1 MKQVL
6 QHVRKRSLQ
15 LAEVPEPGVRSGG
28 ILVRNSVSLIS
39 AGTEKMII
47 DFANKSMIGKAQE
60 RPDLVKQVID
70 KVKKDG
76 LGPTIQTV
84 LSRLDEPIPL
94 GYSCA
99 GIVEEVGRG
108 AEEFAVGDR
117 VACAG
122 MGYASHAELLF
133 VPKNLAV
140 AVPADVSLEDAAF
153 VTLGA
158 IALQGIRITRPSL
171 GENVAVIGLGLLGL
185 LTIQILKANGC
196 RTLGIDLDPAKV
208 ALALELGSDA
218 AIARNAD
225 VKGAVAAFTDGVGA
239 DAMIITAATDS
250 NDPIELSAEISRL
263 RGRVT
268 MVGAVKMDVPRKPF
282 YEKELELRLSRSYGP
297 GRYDPSYEEQ
307 GQDYPI
313 GYVRWTER
321 RNMQEFLRLVSRKQV
336 TPARLV
342 SHTFPIDRA
351 ESAYEVVTGKT
362 NEPFTGVLLTY
373 PRRSATP
380 GGRTVQLS
388 ARKAMSGEV
397 GIGFIGAGNFA
408 RATLLPRFS
417 KAKGARL
424 RGIATAN
431 GRSAQ
436 TTGEKFGFAYATTDS
451 SRLLSDPDIT
461 AVVIATR
468 HGSHGRLAAEALRA
482 GKAVFVEKPLAISE
496 AGLEEVL
503 AAVTP
508 ESVLMVGFNR
518 RFSPLAAQL
527 KNAFDTDTS
536 LAINYRINAGPIPPE
551 SWVHDPTEGGGRIIG
566 EVCHFLD
573 FVQYLTDELPVE
585 VFAHALSGADGK
597 LHDTVAITVKLSG
610 GSIASIDYFATG
622 DKSFSKERVE
632 VYGGG
637 RVAVLDDFRQLKIV
651 GGGKSHGTKKLVQEK
666 GYDEEVNA
674 FLAAVRGAAARPI
687 ALESIVATTAAT
699 FAIENSLRSGAPVA
713 LVPG

>member
-1 MKQVL
+1 VKQVL
-6 QHVRKRSLQ
+6 QHVRKRRLQ
-15 LAEVPEPGVRSGG
+15 LADVPEPGLRSGG

-39 AGTEKMII
+39 AGTEKMVI
-47 DFANKSMIGKAQE
+47 DFASKSMIGKAQE
-60 RPDLVKQVID
+60 RPDLVKQVMD

-140 AVPADVSLEDAAF
+140 AVPAEVTMEDAAF

-158 IALQGIRITRPSL
+158 IALQGVRIAQPTL

-218 AIARNAD
+218 AIARSGD
-225 VKGAVAAFTDGVGA
+225 VSGAVAAFTEGVGA
-239 DAMIITAATDS
+239 DAVIITAATDS
-250 NDPIELSAEISRL
+250 NDPIELSAEISRQ
-263 RGRVT
+263 RGRVA
-268 MVGAVKMDVPRKPF
+268 MVGAVKMDLPRKPF
-282 YEKELELRLSRSYGP
+282 YDKELELRLSRSYGP

-307 GQDYPI
+307 GRDYPI

-342 SHTFPIDRA
+342 SHTFSIDQA
-351 ESAYEVVTGKT
+351 ETAYEVVTGKT
-362 NEPFTGVLLTY
+362 KEPFTGVLLSY
-373 PRRSATP
+373 PRRSSASDGRITRLLPKAAT
-380 GGRTVQLS
+380 
-388 ARKAMSGEV
+388 SGEL

-408 RATLLPRFS
+408 RAILLPRF
-417 KAKGARL
+417 AKVKGTKL

-436 TTGEKFGFAYATTDS
+436 TAGEKFGFEYATTDS
-451 SRLLSDPDIT
+451 ARLLGDPSVT

-468 HGSHGRLAAEALRA
+468 HGSHARLAAESLRA
-482 GKAVFVEKPLAISE
+482 GKAVFLEKPLAIDQ
-496 AGLEEVL
+496 AGLDEVSG
-503 AAVTP
+503 AVTAD
-508 ESVLMVGFNR
+508 SVLTVGFNR
-518 RFSPLAAQL
+518 RFSPLAAAL
-527 KNAFDTDTS
+527 KNAFATGTT

-551 SWVHDPTEGGGRIIG
+551 SWVHDPREGGGRIIG

-573 FVQYLTDELPVE
+573 LVQFITGELPVE

-597 LHDTVAITVKLSG
+597 LHDTVAITVKLSR

-622 DKSFSKERVE
+622 DKSFPKERIE

-637 RVAVLDDFRQLKIV
+637 CVAVLDDFRELKIV
-651 GGGKSHGTKKLVQEK
+651 RGGKSQRTKKLAQEK
-666 GYDEEVNA
+666 GYDEEVSA
-674 FLAAVRGAAARPI
+674 FLAAARGAAGAPI
-687 ALESIVATTAAT
+687 SLESLVATTLAT
-699 FAIENSLRSGAPVA
+699 FAIEECLRTGLPVA
-713 LVPG
+713 LAPG